1 MNTNTEAQTGDRSK
15 STALLKDA
23 LRSFI
28 NGNDDALR
36 TIFTMIKPENKTV
49 RIS

>member
-1 MNTNTEAQTGDRSK
+1 MNTHTQIQRPDSSK
-15 STALLKDA
+15 SAALLKDS

-36 TIFTMIKPENKTV
+36 TIFTMIKPDNKTV